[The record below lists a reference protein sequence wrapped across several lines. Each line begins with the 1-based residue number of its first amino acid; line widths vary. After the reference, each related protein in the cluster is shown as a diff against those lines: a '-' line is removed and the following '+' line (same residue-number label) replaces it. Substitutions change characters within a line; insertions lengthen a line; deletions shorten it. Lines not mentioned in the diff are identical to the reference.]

1 MTDMLITPITEEGT
15 DEIRISGRQ
24 LHMALDVDTPYRK
37 WFPRMCEYGFTEGV
51 DFNPDK
57 NVHVQN
63 EGNRAIQR
71 EITDHLM
78 TLSMAKEIAM
88 LQRTD
93 KGKEV
98 RRYFIQ
104 LEEDWNTP
112 EKVVARA
119 LVYSN
124 KMLADARAQLT
135 RATERIALDAPKVR
149 FAESVEG
156 SDGSILIRELAKILK
171 QNGYDTGE
179 KRLFQTLRA
188 DGYLIRSESADHNT
202 PTQRAANMG
211 LFVIQKRTISTP
223 KGETLIQTT
232 TRVTGKGQVYFV
244 NKYCG
249 VKA

>member
-24 LHMALDVDTPYRK
+24 LHMVLDVKTLYKD
-37 WFPRMCEYGFTEGV
+37 WFPRMCEYGFLEGK
-51 DFNPDK
+51 DFCSKMSESTGGRPS
-57 NVHVQN
+57 
-63 EGNRAIQR
+63 
-71 EITDHLM
+71 TDHLM

-149 FAESVEG
+149 FAESVADSEG
-156 SDGSILIRELAKILK
+156 TILIRELAKILK
-171 QNGYDTGE
+171 QNGYETGE
-179 KRLFQTLRA
+179 QRLYAQLRHE
-188 DGYLIRSESADHNT
+188 GYLISNRKAADYNT
-202 PTQRAANMG
+202 PTQRAAQMG
-211 LFVIQKRTISTP
+211 LFVIKKSVITTAS
-223 KGETLIQTT
+223 GETRVQNTT
-232 TRVTGKGQVYFV
+232 KVTGKGQVYFV
-244 NKYCG
+244 NRYCG

>member
-24 LHMALDVDTPYRK
+24 LHMVLNVKTPYAK
-37 WFPRMCEYGFTEGV
+37 WFDRMKEYDFIEGQ
-51 DFNPDK
+51 DFNLSK
-57 NVHVQN
+57 NVQVQN
-63 EGNRAIQR
+63 EGGRSIKR
-71 EITDHLM
+71 ELIDHHM
-78 TLSMAKEIAM
+78 TLSMAKEVAM
-88 LQRTD
+88 LQRTER
-93 KGKEV
+93 GKEV

-112 EKVVARA
+112 EKVIARA
-119 LVYSN
+119 LVYANRSLSN
-124 KMLADARAQLT
+124 IKVQLAEAQ
-135 RATERIALDAPKVR
+135 EQIALDTPKVR

-211 LFVIQKRTISTP
+211 LFVIQKRTINTP

-244 NKYCG
+244 NRYCG

>member
-24 LHMALDVDTPYRK
+24 LHMVLDVQTRYND
-37 WFPRMCEYGFTEGV
+37 WFARMCEYGFTEGV
-51 DFNPDK
+51 DFYSNLSKTSEVGGRPS
-57 NVHVQN
+57 V
-63 EGNRAIQR
+63 
-71 EITDHLM
+71 DHHM

-135 RATERIALDAPKVR
+135 RATEQIAIDAPKVR

-156 SDGSILIRELAKILK
+156 SKGCILIRELAKVLK

-179 KRLFQTLRA
+179 KRLFETLRR
-188 DGYLIRSESADHNT
+188 DGYLIRSEGADHNT
-202 PTQRAANMG
+202 PTQRSMNMG
-211 LFVIQKRTISTP
+211 LFVIKKRSISTP
-223 KGETLIQTT
+223 NGETIVQTT
-232 TRVTGKGQVYFV
+232 PTVTGKGQVYFV
-244 NKYCG
+244 NRYCG

>member
-1 MTDMLITPITEEGT
+1 MTDMLITPLT
-15 DEIRISGRQ
+15 DETSGDIRISGRQ
-24 LHMALDVDTPYRK
+24 LHMVLDVDTPYRK
-37 WFPRMCEYGFTEGV
+37 WFPRMCEYGFSEGK
-51 DFNPDK
+51 DFRTNLSDSTGGRP
-57 NVHVQN
+57 
-63 EGNRAIQR
+63 A
-71 EITDHLM
+71 TDHLM

-88 LQRTD
+88 MQRTN

-124 KMLADARAQLT
+124 RMLADARAQLT
-135 RATERIALDAPKVR
+135 AATERIALDAPKVR

>member
-15 DEIRISGRQ
+15 DEIRISGHQ
-24 LHMALDVDTPYRK
+24 LHMALDVPTRYNDWIK
-37 WFPRMCEYGFTEGV
+37 RMLECGFMEGK
-51 DFNPDK
+51 DFYLKASKSTGGRPS
-57 NVHVQN
+57 
-63 EGNRAIQR
+63 
-71 EITDHLM
+71 TDHLM

-112 EKVVARA
+112 EKVIARA
-119 LVYSN
+119 LVYANRSLSN
-124 KMLADARAQLT
+124 IKVQLAEAQQQ
-135 RATERIALDAPKVR
+135 IAIDAPKVR

-211 LFVIQKRTISTP
+211 LFVIQKRTINTP

>member
-1 MTDMLITPITEEGT
+1 MTDMLITPIT
-15 DEIRISGRQ
+15 DEASGDIRISGRQ
-24 LHMALDVDTPYRK
+24 LHMVLDVKTVYPN
-37 WFPRMCEYGFTEGV
+37 WFDRMCEYGFTEGK
-51 DFNPDK
+51 DFIPNLEKSTGGRPS
-57 NVHVQN
+57 
-63 EGNRAIQR
+63 
-71 EITDHLM
+71 TDHLM

-135 RATERIALDAPKVR
+135 RATEQIALDAPKVR

-156 SDGSILIRELAKILK
+156 SKGCILIRELAKVLK

-179 KRLFQTLRA
+179 KRLFETLRR
-188 DGYLIRSESADHNT
+188 DGYLIRSEGADHNT
-202 PTQRAANMG
+202 PTQRSMNMG
-211 LFVIQKRTISTP
+211 LFVIKKRSISTP
-223 KGETLIQTT
+223 NGETIVQTT
-232 TRVTGKGQVYFV
+232 PTVTGKGQVYFV
-244 NKYCG
+244 NRYCG

>member
-1 MTDMLITPITEEGT
+1 MTDMLITPIT
-15 DEIRISGRQ
+15 DEASGDIRISGHQ
-24 LHMALDVDTPYRK
+24 LHMALDVYTPYRK
-37 WFPRMCEYGFTEGV
+37 WFPRMCEYGFSEGK
-51 DFNPDK
+51 DFRTNLSESTGGRPS
-57 NVHVQN
+57 V
-63 EGNRAIQR
+63 
-71 EITDHLM
+71 DHLM

-135 RATERIALDAPKVR
+135 RATEQIALDAPKVR

-156 SDGSILIRELAKILK
+156 SKGCILIRELAKVLK

-179 KRLFQTLRA
+179 KRLFETLRR
-188 DGYLIRSESADHNT
+188 DGYLIRSEGADHNT
-202 PTQRAANMG
+202 PTQRSMNMG
-211 LFVIQKRTISTP
+211 LFVIKKRSISTP
-223 KGETLIQTT
+223 NGETIVQTT
-232 TRVTGKGQVYFV
+232 PTVTGKGQVYFV
-244 NKYCG
+244 NRYCPA
-249 VKA
+249 KA

>member
-1 MTDMLITPITEEGT
+1 MTDMLITPVTEEGT

-24 LHMALDVDTPYRK
+24 LHMALDVKTPYAQ
-37 WFPRMCEYGFTEGV
+37 WFDRMKEYDFIEGQ
-51 DFNPDK
+51 DFNLHK
-57 NVHVQN
+57 NVQVQN
-63 EGNRAIQR
+63 EGGR
-71 EITDHLM
+71 EVKRTITDHRM

-88 LQRTD
+88 LQRTER
-93 KGKEV
+93 GKEV

-104 LEEDWNTP
+104 IEEDWNTP

-124 KMLADARAQLT
+124 KMLSDARAQLS
-135 RATERIALDAPKVR
+135 AAQHQLALDAPKVR
-149 FAESVEG
+149 FAESVAG

-179 KRLFQTLRA
+179 RRLFHQLRI

-202 PTQRAANMG
+202 PTQRAMNMG
-211 LFVIQKRTISTP
+211 LFVIQKRSIVTP
-223 KGETLIQTT
+223 KGETLVQTT

-244 NKYCG
+244 NKYCP

>member
-1 MTDMLITPITEEGT
+1 MTNMPITPITEEGT

-24 LHMALDVDTPYRK
+24 LHMALDVKTPYTI
-37 WFPRMCEYGFTEGV
+37 WLERMKEYGFIEGQ
-51 DFNPDK
+51 DFNPNK
-57 NVHVQN
+57 NVRVQN
-63 EGNRAIQR
+63 EGNRIIQR
-71 EITDHLM
+71 EIIDHLM

-135 RATERIALDAPKVR
+135 AATERIALDAPKVR

>member
-1 MTDMLITPITEEGT
+1 MTDMLITPITEEGA

-24 LHMALDVDTPYRK
+24 LHMALDVKTKYED
-37 WFPRMCEYGFTEGV
+37 WFPRMCTYGFTEGK
-51 DFNPDK
+51 DFFSK
-57 NVHVQN
+57 M
-63 EGNRAIQR
+63 R
-71 EITDHLM
+71 ESTGGRPSTDHLM

-135 RATERIALDAPKVR
+135 AATERIALDAPKVR
-149 FAESVEG
+149 FAESVADSEG
-156 SDGSILIRELAKILK
+156 TILIRELAKILK
-171 QNGYDTGE
+171 QNGYETGE
-179 KRLFQTLRA
+179 QRLYAQLRHE
-188 DGYLIRSESADHNT
+188 GYLISNRKAADYNT
-202 PTQRAANMG
+202 PTQRAAQMG
-211 LFVIQKRTISTP
+211 LFVIKKSVITTAS
-223 KGETLIQTT
+223 GETRVQNTT
-232 TRVTGKGQVYFV
+232 KVTGKGQVYFV
-244 NKYCG
+244 NRYCG
-249 VKA
+249 AKA

>member
-1 MTDMLITPITEEGT
+1 MTDMFITPITEEGT
-15 DEIRISGRQ
+15 DEIRISGHQ
-24 LHMALDVDTPYRK
+24 LHMCLDVDTPYHK
-37 WFPRMCEYGFTEGV
+37 WFPRMCEYGFSEGK
-51 DFNPDK
+51 DFWTKMSESTGGRPS
-57 NVHVQN
+57 
-63 EGNRAIQR
+63 
-71 EITDHLM
+71 TDHLM

-124 KMLADARAQLT
+124 KMLSDARAQLS
-135 RATERIALDAPKVR
+135 AAQHQLALDAPKVR
-149 FAESVEG
+149 FAESVAG

-179 KRLFQTLRA
+179 RRLFHQLRI

-202 PTQRAANMG
+202 PTQRAMNMG
-211 LFVIQKRTISTP
+211 LFVIQKRSIVTP
-223 KGETLIQTT
+223 KGETLVQTT
-232 TRVTGKGQVYFV
+232 TRITGKGQVYFV
-244 NKYCG
+244 NKYCPA
-249 VKA
+249 KA

>member
-24 LHMALDVDTPYRK
+24 LHMALDVQTRYND
-37 WFPRMCEYGFTEGV
+37 WFARMCEYGFTEGV
-51 DFNPDK
+51 DFYSNLSKTSEVGGRPS
-57 NVHVQN
+57 V
-63 EGNRAIQR
+63 
-71 EITDHLM
+71 DHLM

-119 LVYSN
+119 LIYSN
-124 KMLADARAQLT
+124 KMLSDARAQLS
-135 RATERIALDAPKVR
+135 AAKQQIAIDAPKVR
-149 FAESVEG
+149 FAESVAG

-179 KRLFQTLRA
+179 RRLFHQLRI

-202 PTQRAANMG
+202 PTQRAMNMG
-211 LFVIQKRTISTP
+211 LFVIQKRSIVTP
-223 KGETLIQTT
+223 KGETLVQTT

-244 NKYCG
+244 NKYCPA
-249 VKA
+249 KA

>member
-1 MTDMLITPITEEGT
+1 MTDMLITPIT
-15 DEIRISGRQ
+15 DEASGDIRISGHQ

-37 WFPRMCEYGFTEGV
+37 WFPRMCEYGFSEGK
-51 DFNPDK
+51 DFRTNLSESTGGRPS
-57 NVHVQN
+57 
-63 EGNRAIQR
+63 
-71 EITDHLM
+71 TDHLM

-104 LEEDWNTP
+104 IEEDWNTP

-135 RATERIALDAPKVR
+135 RATEQIALDAPKVR

-156 SDGSILIRELAKILK
+156 SKGCILIRELAKILK

-179 KRLFQTLRA
+179 KRLFETLRR
-188 DGYLIRSESADHNT
+188 DGYLIRSEGADHNT
-202 PTQRAANMG
+202 PTQRSMNMG
-211 LFVIQKRTISTP
+211 LFVIKKRSISTP
-223 KGETLIQTT
+223 NGETIVQTT
-232 TRVTGKGQVYFV
+232 PTVTGKGQVYFV
-244 NKYCG
+244 NRYCG

>member
-1 MTDMLITPITEEGT
+1 MTNMPITPIT
-15 DEIRISGRQ
+15 DEASGDIRISGRQ
-24 LHMALDVDTPYRK
+24 LHMALDVQTRYND
-37 WFPRMCEYGFTEGV
+37 WFARMCEYGFTEGV
-51 DFNPDK
+51 DFYSNLSKTSEVGGRPS
-57 NVHVQN
+57 V
-63 EGNRAIQR
+63 
-71 EITDHLM
+71 DHLM

-124 KMLADARAQLT
+124 KMLANARAQLT

-149 FAESVEG
+149 FAESVADSEG
-156 SDGSILIRELAKILK
+156 TILIRELAKILK
-171 QNGYDTGE
+171 QNGYETGE
-179 KRLFQTLRA
+179 QRLYAQLRHE
-188 DGYLIRSESADHNT
+188 GYLISNRKAADYNT
-202 PTQRAANMG
+202 PTQRAAQMG
-211 LFVIQKRTISTP
+211 LFVIKKSVITTAS
-223 KGETLIQTT
+223 GETRVQNTT
-232 TRVTGKGQVYFV
+232 KVTGKGQVYFV
-244 NKYCG
+244 NRYCG

>member
-1 MTDMLITPITEEGT
+1 MTNMPITPITEEGT

-24 LHMALDVDTPYRK
+24 LHMALDVKTPYTI
-37 WFPRMCEYGFTEGV
+37 WLERMKEYGFIEGQ
-51 DFNPDK
+51 DFNPNK
-57 NVHVQN
+57 NVRVQN
-63 EGNRAIQR
+63 EGNRIIQR
-71 EITDHLM
+71 EIIDHLM

-135 RATERIALDAPKVR
+135 AATERIALDAPKVR

-211 LFVIQKRTISTP
+211 LFVIQKRTINTP

>member
-24 LHMALDVDTPYRK
+24 LHMALDVPTRYTQ
-37 WFPRMCEYGFTEGV
+37 WFDRMAEYGFTEGEEFFPILGKTSEV
-51 DFNPDK
+51 GGRPQ
-57 NVHVQN
+57 V
-63 EGNRAIQR
+63 
-71 EITDHLM
+71 DHLM

-88 LQRTD
+88 LQRTER
-93 KGKEV
+93 GKEV

-124 KMLADARAQLT
+124 KMLSDARAQLS
-135 RATERIALDAPKVR
+135 AAQQQLALDAPKVR
-149 FAESVEG
+149 FAESVAG

-171 QNGYDTGE
+171 QNGCDTGE
-179 KRLFQTLRA
+179 RRLFHQLRI

-202 PTQRAANMG
+202 PTQRAMNMG
-211 LFVIQKRTISTP
+211 LFVIQKRSIVTP
-223 KGETLIQTT
+223 KGETLVQTT

-244 NKYCG
+244 NKYCPA
-249 VKA
+249 KA